1 MRAALLADAHSVRA
15 HLDLC
20 KMSFLLTKAN
30 LANLGVHQ
38 HTDDGGLL
46 PQLL

>member
-20 KMSFLLTKAN
+20 KMSLLLTKAS